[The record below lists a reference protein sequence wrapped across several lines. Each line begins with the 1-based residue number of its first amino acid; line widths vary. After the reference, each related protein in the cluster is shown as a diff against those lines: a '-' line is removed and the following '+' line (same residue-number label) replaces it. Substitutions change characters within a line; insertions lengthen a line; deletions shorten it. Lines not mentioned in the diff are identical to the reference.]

1 VVLVLR
7 AARLAHPFLSQG
19 QDPIRGA
26 RQNVIQFAQI
36 GRCGQQVA
44 LQLGLQMPMLLILLR
59 TVGFRYMGQ
68 VPLAFRIRPRLVFL

>member
-1 VVLVLR
+1 MLILR
-7 AARLAHPFLSQG
+7 AACLAHPFFGQG
-19 QDPIRGA
+19 QDPIRGS

-68 VPLAFRIRPRLVFL
+68 VSFAFGVRQRPVFW